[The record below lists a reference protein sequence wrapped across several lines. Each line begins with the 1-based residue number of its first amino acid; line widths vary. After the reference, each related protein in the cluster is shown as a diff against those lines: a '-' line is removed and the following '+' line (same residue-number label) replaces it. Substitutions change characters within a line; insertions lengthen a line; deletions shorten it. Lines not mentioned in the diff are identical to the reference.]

1 MMSGGPPGPPLQ
13 GGFMLGI
20 KEVRAFLSL
29 PQPVLT
35 AYLDVNPAKPA
46 NRGPDP
52 AYLTWLNAAGKGLAN
67 GLPPDQQKA
76 LREQLERVETFL
88 RGRIAARRGLLIFAG
103 PETWESVPLQIP
115 VQNELHW
122 GRPAVA
128 QLVGMLSRHKPYGIA
143 VVDLAGVRF
152 FRYRLGDLAELEQRK
167 FVINISHWRKKDM
180 GKVSRK
186 VGQVSI
192 QKSRGADRD
201 TFERRMDERYRRL
214 QAETAQQALE
224 LCERNALMALFLVGE
239 NRLIEPIAREFPND
253 FRPRVALIEE
263 DLGGIVS
270 PALEERLE
278 PAIAEWESAHE
289 SEQVTALLRN
299 HRGAVLGIART
310 LTELQHGKI
319 RTLVVASTL
328 DGQFRLCPECGR
340 ADGSEDVVC
349 PNCGS
354 QRKAVSYREGLPEL
368 AWRYDAEVE
377 FVGGQASLRL
387 AEAGGI
393 GGWLRL
399 AKHTSSRRATPRAG

>member
-1 MMSGGPPGPPLQ
+1 MSGGPEGRRCR

-35 AYLDVNPAKPA
+35 AYLDVNPAKPV

-52 AYLTWLNAAGKGLAN
+52 EYLTWLNAAGKGLAN
-67 GLPPDQQKA
+67 SLASDQQKA
-76 LREQLERVETFL
+76 LREQVERVETFL
-88 RGRIAARRGLLIFAG
+88 RGRIAPRRGMLIFAG

-152 FRYRLGDLAELEQRK
+152 FRYRLGDLTELDQRK
-167 FVINISHWRKKDM
+167 FVVDISQWRKKDM

-186 VGQVSI
+186 VGQVSV
-192 QKSRGADRD
+192 QKTRGADRD
-201 TFERRMDERYRRL
+201 TFERRKDEQYGRL

-224 LCERNALMALFLVGE
+224 LCEKNRLAAMFLVGE
-239 NRLIEPIAREFPND
+239 NRFIEPIAREFPND
-253 FRPRVALIEE
+253 YRPRVALIEE

-278 PAIAEWESAHE
+278 PAIGEWESAHE

-299 HRGAVLGIART
+299 HRSAVLGVERT

-319 RTLVVASTL
+319 RTLVLAATL
-328 DGQFRLCPECGR
+328 DGEFRLCPECGR

-354 QRKAVSYREGLPEL
+354 QRKAVSFREGLPEL
-368 AWRYDAEVE
+368 AWKYDAEIE

-399 AKHTSSRRATPRAG
+399 AKHSSGRHATPRAG